1 MWHAR
6 SVFIS
11 GTFQDMQAERDHL
24 RTHVFP
30 ELEERLKARRH
41 HLEWVDL
48 RVGVATEGH
57 AQEAARE
64 LQVLKVCLAEVRRCL
79 GEA

>member
-6 SVFIS
+6 PVFIS
-11 GTFQDMQAERDHL
+11 GTFEDMQAERDHL

-41 HLEWVDL
+41 HLEWVECALSSL
-48 RVGVATEGH
+48 RRRSPQWSQSDVRVWG
-57 AQEAARE
+57 
-64 LQVLKVCLAEVRRCL
+64 KVDMRTSGRDVR
-79 GEA
+79 